1 MRSSVL
7 FLLGILA
14 AVGQGGLAAEMP
26 DTSKMNILFINIE
39 DCYAGVWG
47 CYGNPICK
55 TPNIDR
61 FARTAVRFDSAYC
74 QAVSC
79 NPSRTSFLSGLRP
92 MSTHVFSNGDVMNEH
107 LPAGTVTLPE
117 MFKTKGFTTADIG
130 KLFHRIDYAEKQ
142 MASFDRIEF
151 YEKPE
156 GWKGPGPILGFTPP
170 PQRGPAVK
178 NLTAKEKRQ
187 RQQQNSDRYGDSG
200 LAPEQE
206 RDYQMAS
213 TAAAL
218 LEEFSKSKKPFF
230 LAVSQSRP
238 HTPLIAP
245 KKYIDMYDPAKIP
258 TPAAAPD
265 TFVNMPGHYVKRA
278 HGNNPD
284 IFMQHQPT
292 PEQARAAI
300 AAYYA
305 CVSFVDDNVGRIL
318 HTLDQTGLARN
329 TVVIFLGDHGFH
341 LGDHG
346 FWSKYSMLE
355 PTRKV
360 ALIVRVPVAPA
371 NGRVCREFVEFVDL
385 VPTLGALVQPGRP
398 GTSRGQARRCWSTP
412 SAPGRKPS
420 SWLAAAVIPAR
431 SSAPGG
437 TATWSI
443 KTARSQRS
451 STWRRI
457 PGRRTTSPTI
467 RRMPKPVG
475 KWRACSRRGGR
486 RPCRRGSSPS
496 TAARTTGNLAVER
509 LTLGL
514 PGYVSQGRLLPPPAH
529 RALEC

>member
-1 MRSSVL
+1 MRSTVL
-7 FLLGILA
+7 FLSTILA
-14 AVGQGGLAAEMP
+14 AIGQGGLAAELP
-26 DTSKMNILFINIE
+26 DTSKMNVLLIDIE
-39 DCYAGVWG
+39 DCNAGVWG
-47 CYGNPICK
+47 CYGNTICK
-55 TPNIDR
+55 TPNIDA

-74 QAVSC
+74 QAICC

-151 YEKPE
+151 YEKPQ
-156 GWKGPGPILGFTPP
+156 GWHGPGPILGFTPP
-170 PQRGPAVK
+170 PREGPAAK
-178 NLTAKEKRQ
+178 NLTAQEKRQ
-187 RQQQNSDRYGDSG
+187 RQRLNSDRYGDSG

-213 TAAAL
+213 TASAL
-218 LEEFSKSKKPFF
+218 LEEFAHSDKPFF

-238 HTPLIAP
+238 HTPLVAP
-245 KKYIDMYDPAKIP
+245 KKYIDMYDPAAIP
-258 TPAAAPD
+258 TPAAAPE
-265 TFVNMPGHYVKRA
+265 TFVNMPAQYVKRA

-292 PEQARAAI
+292 AEQGRAAI

-318 HTLDQTGLARN
+318 HTLDQTGLASN

-360 ALIVRVPVAPA
+360 ALIVRVPGAPA

-385 VPTLGALVQPGRP
+385 VPTVGELVGLKLP
-398 GTSRGQARRCWSTP
+398 
-412 SAPGRKPS
+412 
-420 SWLAAAVIPAR
+420 
-431 SSAPGG
+431 
-437 TATWSI
+437 
-443 KTARSQRS
+443 
-451 STWRRI
+451 
-457 PGRRTTSPTI
+457 
-467 RRMPKPVG
+467 
-475 KWRACSRRGGR
+475 
-486 RPCRRGSSPS
+486 
-496 TAARTTGNLAVER
+496 GNLEGISFAPLLVDAERPWKKAVFMV
-509 LTLGL
+509 GGAGD
-514 PGYVSQGRLLPPPAH
+514 PGQVVRTRRYSYLEYRNGEKPALFDLEKNPWETNNVADDPSYAETRREMASLLQAGWKAALPPGVKAIDSGADN
-529 RALEC
+529 R